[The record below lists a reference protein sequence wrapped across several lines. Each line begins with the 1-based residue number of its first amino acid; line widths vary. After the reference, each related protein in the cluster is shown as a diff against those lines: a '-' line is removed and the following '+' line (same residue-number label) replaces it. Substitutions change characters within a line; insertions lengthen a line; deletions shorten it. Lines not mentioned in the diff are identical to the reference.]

1 MLTSDDCWLVGF
13 WIHSTTKGALLLVL
27 QDKKAILTHSTTKRV
42 LLCCFEV

>member
-27 QDKKAILTHSTTKRV
+27 QDKKAILDSFHNKKSAT
-42 LLCCFEV
+42 LLL